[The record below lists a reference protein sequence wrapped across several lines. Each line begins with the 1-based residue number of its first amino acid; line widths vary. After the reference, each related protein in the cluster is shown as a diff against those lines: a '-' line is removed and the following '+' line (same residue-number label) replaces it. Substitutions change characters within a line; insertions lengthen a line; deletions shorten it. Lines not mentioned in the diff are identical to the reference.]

1 MAELVSPCCGHEY
14 SDHIDEEG
22 YEVYICDHPKCGE
35 TFSEPLEDYEF
46 NERVKEAYLED
57 LMDERRLGL

>member
-1 MAELVSPCCGHEY
+1 MAELVSPCCGDDY
-14 SDHIDEEG
+14 SDELDHEG
-22 YEVYICDHPKCGE
+22 YDVYVCSKCKDE
-35 TFSEPLEDYEF
+35 FSEPLEDYEF